1 MANLIDRP
9 LTSFRNIFKFDYHSV
24 VSLLPIRSH
33 YMSLL
38 KVANYL
44 AILILYLGII
54 RLTWSHEPKV
64 SLLIRY
70 DPNFLIEMTIGV

>member
-9 LTSFRNIFKFDYHSV
+9 LTSFRNIVKFGSHSV
-24 VSLLPIRSH
+24 VSLMPIRSH
-33 YMSLL
+33 CMSLL

-44 AILILYLGII
+44 AVLILYLGIV

-70 DPNFLIEMTIGV
+70 DPNILIKLPTGI